1 MRILFRQ
8 WIAEMSK
15 LMARKRT
22 LMGFAAFIAL
32 ELAILLLFKFMG
44 GEKRLAWFIERQGQQ
59 FAHYDSALTLAMI
72 IIGLSI
78 ILLGS
83 IYLALVGG
91 DMVAKEN
98 EDGHYRLLLIRP
110 ISRLRLLGVK
120 YLSLAAYSIL
130 LVQFICWS
138 SLALGLILKGWGGGF
153 FVFMRD
159 PPLLEFHDWSEG
171 LWRFSMGTVTSSLT
185 LLTLSTLAFFFS
197 CLPIKPAAASI
208 AALTYFLID
217 RILMES
223 SFMEDYDDFLL
234 SKHLVCWAYVL
245 RDPIPWALIGRGL
258 VTLMAVNASLFVL
271 GHAVFANRDLKS

>member
-1 MRILFRQ
+1 MR
-8 WIAEMSK
+8 K
-15 LMARKRT
+15 LLARKRT
-22 LMGFAAFIAL
+22 LMGFVAFLLL
-32 ELAILLLFKFMG
+32 EAAILVLFKFMG

-59 FAHYDSALTLAMI
+59 FGHYDSALTLAMI
-72 IIGLSI
+72 VIGLSI
-78 ILLGS
+78 LLLGS

-91 DMVAKEN
+91 DMVAKES

-110 ISRLRLLGVK
+110 ISRLRLLAVK
-120 YLSLAAYSIL
+120 YLSLAAYTVL

-138 SLALGLILKGWGGGF
+138 SLVLGLLLKGWGGGF

-159 PPLLEFHDWSEG
+159 PPLMEFHDWNAG
-171 LWRFSMGTVTSSLT
+171 LWRFALSTLTSSLA
-185 LLTLSTLAFFFS
+185 LLTLSSLAFFFS
-197 CLPIKPAAASI
+197 CLPIKPAAASV

-223 SFMEDYDDFLL
+223 SFMENHDDFLL
-234 SKHLVCWAYVL
+234 SKHIVSWAFVL
-245 RDPIPWALIGRGL
+245 RDPVPWAWIGRGL